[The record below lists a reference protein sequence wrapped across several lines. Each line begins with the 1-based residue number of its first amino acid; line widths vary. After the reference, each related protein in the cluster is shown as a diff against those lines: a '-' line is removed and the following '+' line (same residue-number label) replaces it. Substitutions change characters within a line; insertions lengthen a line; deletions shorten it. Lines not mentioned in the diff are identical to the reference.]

1 MKASFFVEV
10 LVHMLPTPIF
20 EKNITG
26 EWEAWKSSCL
36 GVDANC
42 HKVKSFSAPYFSLG
56 AVRNAFNAEQPS
68 ASTFREE
75 LELQAGVIPRVII
88 YRG

>member
-42 HKVKSFSAPYFSLG
+42 HKVKSF
-56 AVRNAFNAEQPS
+56 
-68 ASTFREE
+68 
-75 LELQAGVIPRVII
+75 
-88 YRG
+88 